1 MRIIF
6 FYVVFICEETE
17 LIDLMG
23 NWLTNSLIH
32 VYQGVCP
39 PQEGAVQSFGGLYS
53 SERLENVSLYLFHY
67 NGGEYASVW
76 MCCFKNAWFSH
87 IMRFIIYT
95 ATRVYQR
102 VVS

>member
-1 MRIIF
+1 MFVVFFSINKMQLLKNENNF

-53 SERLENVSLYLFHY
+53 SERLENV
-67 NGGEYASVW
+67 
-76 MCCFKNAWFSH
+76 
-87 IMRFIIYT
+87 
-95 ATRVYQR
+95 
-102 VVS
+102 